1 MRNESLMVRFR
12 WHTFAS
18 QLACAIRFVP
28 RHLYW
33 FGGRYRLA
41 TLMGLIMTLN
51 ALFATAPR
59 EQAIPP
65 GSQAW
70 NSYYGVVRVFL
81 NNQFAGTGAVFSKR
95 QIGQDFWLCVLTAN
109 HVVALEPNGFRYNPA
124 HRVTIAF
131 GNRGGNDPS
140 FDTRLVFTAA
150 DSVAAN
156 DPHANFFGGDLPDL
170 AVIGVRV
177 SQQIFQQVPAYSLS
191 VAPPGHYREF
201 TIVGY
206 GVTGSRVFENNNF
219 IGYTVIDP
227 GIENTS
233 EIKRFANNAVK
244 QRFRGNSPA
253 GPLFKGAFIEW
264 DLTIGAGA
272 VPGEGVAFPGDS
284 GAPYFAS
291 AWNEIEIDG
300 NQIPIRTDA
309 ILAVHH
315 GGQDSYRNGDLG
327 WGTELIQG
335 YRQWIEAKCALVPEP
350 GSLLVLLSG
359 SGWVLLLYRRRRVSV

>member
-12 WHTFAS
+12 WHAFAS

-41 TLMGLIMTLN
+41 TLMGLLMTLN

-70 NSYYGVVRVFL
+70 NSYYGVVLVYLGSRY
-81 NNQFAGTGAVFSKR
+81 GTGTVIGKR
-95 QIGQDFWLCVLTAN
+95 QIGNDYWLCVLAAN
-109 HVVALEPNGFRYNPA
+109 HVVAFPENNYRYNGAPL
-124 HRVTIAF
+124 TIAF
-131 GNRGGNDPS
+131 GNRGGNDPQ
-140 FDTRLVFTAA
+140 FNTRIVFTAT
-150 DSVAAN
+150 DSVNNPA
-156 DPHANFFGGDLPDL
+156 DPHRGFFGGDLPDL
-170 AVIGVRV
+170 AVIGVQVNRDIYNRV
-177 SQQIFQQVPAYSLS
+177 PVYSLS
-191 VAPPGHYREF
+191 AAPPGNYTDF

-206 GVTGSRVFENNNF
+206 GDTGWRDLDANNNF
-219 IGYTVIDP
+219 IGYTRQR
-227 GIENTS
+227 NTGG
-233 EIKRFANNAVK
+233 IKRFANNAVK
-244 QRFRGNSPA
+244 RRFRDNSPTFDLA
-253 GPLFKGAFIEW
+253 RFFRGAFIEW

-272 VPGEGVAFPGDS
+272 VPGEGVTFPGDS

-291 AWNEIEIDG
+291 AWNDIEIDG
-300 NQIPIRTDA
+300 NQIPILTDA

-315 GGQDSYRNGDLG
+315 GGRDIYKNGDVG

>member
-1 MRNESLMVRFR
+1 MLTRFR

-41 TLMGLIMTLN
+41 TLMGLLMTLN

-70 NSYYGVVRVFL
+70 NSYYGVVLVYLGSRY
-81 NNQFAGTGAVFSKR
+81 GTGTVIGKR
-95 QIGQDFWLCVLTAN
+95 QIGNDYWLCVLAAN
-109 HVVALEPNGFRYNPA
+109 HVVAFPENNYRYNGAPL
-124 HRVTIAF
+124 TIAF
-131 GNRGGNDPS
+131 GNRGGNDPQ
-140 FDTRLVFTAA
+140 FDTRIVFTVR
-150 DSVAAN
+150 DSVNNPA
-156 DPHANFFGGDLPDL
+156 DPHRVFLGNDIPDL
-170 AVIGVRV
+170 AVIGVQVNRDIYNRV
-177 SQQIFQQVPAYSLS
+177 PVYSLS
-191 VAPPGHYREF
+191 AAPPEHYTDF

-206 GVTGSRVFENNNF
+206 GDTGDPLLGG
-219 IGYTVIDP
+219 GYERRFNS
-227 GIENTS
+227 G

-244 QRFRGNSPA
+244 RRFRDDSPA
-253 GPLFKGAFIEW
+253 SDLARFFRGAFIQW
-264 DLTIGAGA
+264 DLTIGAAA
-272 VPGEGVAFPGDS
+272 VPGEGVTFGGDS

-291 AWNEIEIDG
+291 ALDFIEIYG

-315 GGQDSYRNGDLG
+315 SGRDIYRNGDVG
-327 WGTELIQG
+327 HGTELIQG
-335 YRQWIEAKCALVPEP
+335 YRQWIMAKCDLVPEP

>member
-1 MRNESLMVRFR
+1 MRNESMMVRFG
-12 WHTFAS
+12 WHAFAS
-18 QLACAIRFVP
+18 QLACAIRFVT
-28 RHLYW
+28 RHLYR

-41 TLMGLIMTLN
+41 TLMGLLMTLN

-81 NNQFAGTGAVFSKR
+81 NNDFSGTGTVIGRR
-95 QIGQDFWLCVLTAN
+95 QIGNDYWLCVLTAN
-109 HVVALEPNGFRYNPA
+109 HVVAFPENNYRYNGAPL
-124 HRVTIAF
+124 TIAF
-131 GNRGGNDPS
+131 GNRGGNDPQ
-140 FDTRLVFTAA
+140 FNTRIVFTAT
-150 DSVAAN
+150 DSVNNPA
-156 DPHANFFGGDLPDL
+156 DPHRGFFGGDLPDL
-170 AVIGVRV
+170 AVIGVQVNRDIYNRV
-177 SQQIFQQVPAYSLS
+177 PVYSLS
-191 VAPPGHYREF
+191 AAPPGHYTDF

-206 GVTGSRVFENNNF
+206 GDTGRRDLDANNNF
-219 IGYTVIDP
+219 IGYTRQL
-227 GIENTS
+227 NTS

-244 QRFRGNSPA
+244 RRFHGNSLA
-253 GPLFKGAFIEW
+253 LPLFFRGAFIEW
-264 DLTIGAGA
+264 DLSIRAGA
-272 VPGEGVAFPGDS
+272 VPGEGVTFPGDS

-291 AWNEIEIDG
+291 AWDVIEIDG

-315 GGQDSYRNGDLG
+315 SGLDTYRNEDSGD
-327 WGTELIQG
+327 GTELIEG
-335 YRQWIEAKCALVPEP
+335 YRQWIMAKCDLVPEP